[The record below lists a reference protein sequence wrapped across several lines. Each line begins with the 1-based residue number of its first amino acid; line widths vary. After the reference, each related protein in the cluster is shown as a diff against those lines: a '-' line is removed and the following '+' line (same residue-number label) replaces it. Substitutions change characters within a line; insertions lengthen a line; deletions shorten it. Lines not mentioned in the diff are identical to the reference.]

1 MFRQPTTSV
10 RPFHQQGTS
19 GATPLAKRPAPL
31 VPANGVPGP
40 IMNAQELTTCVYEL
54 RFKIESMGRWAS
66 SFHETMT
73 DHAAH
78 IDEIRQRNAASF
90 GLVKA
95 ETDSIRS
102 AAATAESDT
111 RTVMQKVQEN
121 DDQLKASVQSV
132 TEMIGKEIAALKQD
146 GQTMA
151 SDTGSLASRVDAKL
165 LELRTALGDV
175 HTSLSSTGPTQQTTS
190 DTSAAPPGLL
200 FN

>member
-1 MFRQPTTSV
+1 MSSVAPPTTPV
-10 RPFHQQGTS
+10 RPFHAPGTS

-31 VPANGVPGP
+31 VPENRIPGP
-40 IMNAQELTTCVYEL
+40 LMNAQQLNDFVYQNH
-54 RFKIESMGRWAS
+54 FKIESMGHWATN
-66 SFHETMT
+66 FHDTMT

-78 IDEIRQRNAASF
+78 IDEIRKRTAASV

-95 ETDSIRS
+95 ETGSIRS

-121 DDQLKASVQSV
+121 DDQVKASVQPV

-151 SDTGSLASRVDAKL
+151 SDTGSLASRVDSKL
-165 LELRTALGDV
+165 LELPY
-175 HTSLSSTGPTQQTTS
+175 H
-190 DTSAAPPGLL
+190 LL
-200 FN
+200 FSYFLPS